1 MSLSKIVLFYVF
13 TPLTDPDAIRLWQQT
28 LCEAVGV
35 RGRIIVS
42 PHGINATVGGE
53 IGAVKKYVAGTKRYS
68 AFADADIKWSDG
80 GAEDFP
86 RLQVRVRPE
95 IVSFGR
101 PDEVH
106 VDDRGVIGGGRR
118 LDPDQLHELIAD
130 RGDEVVLFDGRNRI
144 ESRIG
149 HLRGAVLP
157 EVETTREFVDLLDSG
172 RYDHLKDRP
181 VVTYCTG
188 GVRCEVLSSLMHAR
202 GFADVYQLD
211 GGIVNYGKRFGDDG
225 LWRGS
230 LYVFDKRMSLQF
242 SDHAEVVGRCDACDA
257 PTDAVRNH
265 PDENGRDLAVV
276 CPSCAAAVPAPIN
289 GVAMSAV
296 R

>member
-35 RGRIIVS
+35 RGRIIIS
-42 PHGINATVGGE
+42 THGINATVGGE
-53 IGAVKKYVAGTKRYS
+53 IGAVKKYVAATKRYP
-68 AFADADIKWSDG
+68 AFAEVDIKWSDG
-80 GAEDFP
+80 AAEDFP

-95 IVSFGR
+95 IVTFGR
-101 PDEVH
+101 PDELR
-106 VDDRGVIGGGRR
+106 VDHDGVVGGGRR

-130 RGDEVVLFDGRNRI
+130 RGDEVVLFDGRNSI

-149 HLRGAVLP
+149 HFRGAVRP

-202 GFADVYQLD
+202 GFADVYQLE
-211 GGIVNYGKRFGDDG
+211 GGIVNYGKRFGDGG
-225 LWRGS
+225 LWHGS
-230 LYVFDKRMSLQF
+230 LYVFDRRMSVRF
-242 SDHAEVVGRCDACDA
+242 SAAAEVVGRCDTCGT

-265 PDENGRDLAVV
+265 PDVNASDLAVV
-276 CPSCAAAVPAPIN
+276 CESCAAPVP
-289 GVAMSAV
+289 V

>member
-35 RGRIIVS
+35 RGRIVIS
-42 PHGINATVGGE
+42 THGINATVGGE
-53 IGAVKKYVAGTKRYS
+53 IGAVKKYVAATKRYA
-68 AFADADIKWSDG
+68 AFAEADIKWSDG
-80 GAEDFP
+80 GVDDFP

-95 IVSFGR
+95 IVTFGR
-101 PDEVH
+101 PDEVR
-106 VDDRGVIGGGRR
+106 VDDGGVIGGGRR
-118 LDPDQLHELIAD
+118 LDPDQLHELIAE
-130 RGDEVVLFDGRNRI
+130 RGDEVVLFDGRNSI

-149 HLRGAVLP
+149 HLRGAVRP

-202 GFADVYQLD
+202 GFADVYQLE

-230 LYVFDKRMSLQF
+230 LYVFDKRMSVQF
-242 SDHAEVVGRCDACDA
+242 SDHAEVVGRCDTCGA

-265 PDENGRDLAVV
+265 PDVNGRDLAVV
-276 CPSCAAAVPAPIN
+276 CASCAAEVSV
-289 GVAMSAV
+289 G
-296 R
+296 